1 METIKVNLKNINI
14 SKAAKIANY
23 LKRGKVCVLPSDTSY
38 ALCAKAD
45 EVEITNKIYQIKKR
59 EKIKSISVFVK
70 DIPMIEN
77 IADLDNKNK
86 KILQKYLPGSFT
98 FILKKKE
105 GIYDN
110 ISFDKKTIAV
120 RLIDSRLI
128 NNIFQ
133 YIKFPITATSAN
145 ITGQAPIYDP
155 REILIYFQEKPTAPD
170 LLVNGGNLREI
181 IPSTLVDLTSNVP
194 RILRQGKEKFQ

>member
-1 METIKVNLKNINI
+1 METIKVNLKNINN

-45 EVEITNKIYQIKKR
+45 EAEITNKIYQIKKR
-59 EKIKSISVFVK
+59 EKLKSISVFVK
-70 DIPMIEN
+70 DILMIEN
-77 IADLDNKNK
+77 IADLDNNNK
-86 KILQKYLPGSFT
+86 KILQKYLPGTFT

-105 GIYDN
+105 KIYDN

-120 RLIDSRLI
+120 RLINSKLI

-133 YIKFPITATSAN
+133 YINFPITATSAN

-155 REILIYFQEKPTAPD
+155 REILFYFQDKPTAPD
-170 LLVNGGNLREI
+170 LLVDGGNLREI
-181 IPSTLVDLTSNVP
+181 IPSTLVDLTSNVS